1 MGVEPTVVTLWE
13 CRISRFTLSLYKGN
27 YDLLESNQL
36 FCFQDKFTIQ
46 EKLAVSSHK
55 WSWRESNSP
64 TNLAKVHRQPWN
76 MQPQFGTTGRKRDRI
91 YKIRREKPTVSLFF
105 PKSEMLPYRLVIP
118 PFSLFICQ
126 SEGIEPSSYIRHVD
140 LKGFRR
146 LCRRSD
152 FWIPSRSYVRDC
164 FLSDT
169 PCHFWS
175 HGSNA
180 GSDVLSPYIEQC
192 LSSLASSRQLQAHR
206 SLVAWTSK

>member
-1 MGVEPTVVTLWE
+1 MLQ
-13 CRISRFTLSLYKGN
+13 GN

-36 FCFQDKFTIQ
+36 FCFQDKITTQ

-76 MQPQFGTTGRKRDRI
+76 MQPQIGTTGRKRDRI
-91 YKIRREKPTVSLFF
+91 YKIRREKPKVEFFF
-105 PKSEMLPYRLVIP
+105 PKSEIPQYRLVVP
-118 PFSLFICQ
+118 PFSLLIVSQ
-126 SEGIEPSSYIRHVD
+126 KDSNLHYIRHVD
-140 LKGFRR
+140 LKEFRR
-146 LCRRSD
+146 LCRKSD
-152 FWIPSRSYVRDC
+152 FWIPSRSYARDC

-180 GSDVLSPYIEQC
+180 GSDVPSLCIEQC